1 MRFCWAGNKSYN
13 GRQGLLYAPEPVQ
26 LPLSFTAPSWDRIYD
41 MLIELA
47 KRVKDSGFKP
57 DLIVGVCRGGWA
69 PARVMSDLLENAN
82 TASIRIEFYLAPGVT
97 AKKPVISQAIMV
109 PVKGV
114 NVLVVDDVAD
124 TGESLKVAVEHLEV
138 CGAKAIRTATLYY
151 KPQSILKPDFFII
164 QTEQWI
170 IFPWERLESARRL
183 LDEAEKTGKSVDSVR
198 ETLTGAGI
206 ESNIVERLIEFAR
219 HYR

>member
-1 MRFCWAGNKSYN
+1 
-13 GRQGLLYAPEPVQ
+13 
-26 LPLSFTAPSWDRIYD
+26 

>member
-1 MRFCWAGNKSYN
+1 M
-13 GRQGLLYAPEPVQ
+13 PI
-26 LPLSFTAPSWDRIYD
+26 SFVAPSWDQVYD

-47 KRVKDSGFKP
+47 KRVKDSGFRP

-97 AKKPVISQAIMV
+97 ARKPVISQAIMV
-109 PVKGV
+109 PVKGA
-114 NVLVVDDVAD
+114 NVLVVDDVSD
-124 TGESLKVAVEHLEV
+124 TGESLKVSVEHLDV
-138 CGAKAIRTATLYY
+138 CGARAIKTATLYY
-151 KPQSILKPDFFII
+151 KPQSIFKPDFFMV

-170 IFPWERLESARRL
+170 IFPWERLENTRRL
-183 LDEAEKTGKSVDSVR
+183 LDEVEKKGKSISSVK

-206 ESNIVERLIEFAR
+206 GGSVVEKLIEYAR
-219 HYR
+219 LYR

>member
-1 MRFCWAGNKSYN
+1 M
-13 GRQGLLYAPEPVQ
+13 
-26 LPLSFTAPSWDRIYD
+26 PLSFTAPSWDQIYD

-82 TASIRIEFYLAPGVT
+82 TASIRIEFYLAPAVT

-124 TGESLKVAVEHLEV
+124 TGESLKVAVEHLDV
-138 CGAKAIRTATLYY
+138 CGARAVRTATLYY
-151 KPQSILKPDFFII
+151 KPQSIFKPDFFIV

-170 IFPWERLESARRL
+170 IFPWERLESTRRL
-183 LDEAEKTGKSVDSVR
+183 LDEAQKTGKSVDSVR
-198 ETLTGAGI
+198 ETLAGAGI
-206 ESNIVERLIEFAR
+206 DNNIVERLIEFAR
-219 HYR
+219 HH

>member
-1 MRFCWAGNKSYN
+1 MPVSY
-13 GRQGLLYAPEPVQ
+13 V
-26 LPLSFTAPSWDRIYD
+26 SPSWDQIYD

-57 DLIVGVCRGGWA
+57 DLIVGVCRGGWT

-97 AKKPVISQAIMV
+97 ARKPVISQAIMV
-109 PVKGV
+109 PVRGV

-124 TGESLKVAVEHLEV
+124 TGESLKVAVEHLDV
-138 CGAKAIRTATLYY
+138 CGAKAIKTATIYY
-151 KPQSILKPDFFII
+151 KPKSIFKPDFFIV

-170 IFPWERLESARRL
+170 IFPWERLESTRRL
-183 LDEAEKTGKSVDSVR
+183 LNEAEKTGRPLSTVK
-198 ETLTGAGI
+198 ETLIGAGI
-206 ESNIVERLIEFAR
+206 DGNIVERLIEYAR

>member
-1 MRFCWAGNKSYN
+1 
-13 GRQGLLYAPEPVQ
+13 
-26 LPLSFTAPSWDRIYD
+26 LPMSFTAPSWDQIYD

-57 DLIVGVCRGGWA
+57 DLIVGVSRGGWA

-97 AKKPVISQAIMV
+97 ARKPVISQAIMV

-114 NVLVVDDVAD
+114 NALVVDDVAD
-124 TGESLKVAVEHLEV
+124 TGESLKVAVEHLDV
-138 CGAKAIRTATLYY
+138 CGAKAIRTATVYY
-151 KPQSILKPDFFII
+151 KPQSVLKPDFFII

-170 IFPWERLESARRL
+170 IFPWERLESTRRL
-183 LDEAEKTGKSVDSVR
+183 LDEAEKRGKPMDYVR

-206 ESNIVERLIEFAR
+206 DANIVERLIEFAR

>member
-1 MRFCWAGNKSYN
+1 M
-13 GRQGLLYAPEPVQ
+13 
-26 LPLSFTAPSWDRIYD
+26 PLSFTAPSWDRIYD

-183 LDEAEKTGKSVDSVR
+183 LEEAEKTGRSVDSVR

>member
-1 MRFCWAGNKSYN
+1 M
-13 GRQGLLYAPEPVQ
+13 PI
-26 LPLSFTAPSWDRIYD
+26 SFIAPSWDQIYE

-97 AKKPVISQAIMV
+97 SKKPVISQAIMV

-114 NVLVVDDVAD
+114 KVLVVDDVSD
-124 TGESLKVAVEHLEV
+124 TGESLKVAVDHLDV
-138 CGAKAIRTATLYY
+138 CGAKAIKTATLYY
-151 KPQSILKPDFFII
+151 KPQSIFKPDFFII

-170 IFPWERLESARRL
+170 IFPWERLESTRRL
-183 LDEAEKTGKSVDSVR
+183 LDEAEKAGKPMESVR
-198 ETLTGAGI
+198 STLIGAGI
-206 ESNIVERLIEFAR
+206 DESTVERLFQFAR
-219 HYR
+219 HCR

>member
-1 MRFCWAGNKSYN
+1 MPISYI
-13 GRQGLLYAPEPVQ
+13 
-26 LPLSFTAPSWDRIYD
+26 SPSWDQIYD

-47 KRVKDSGFKP
+47 KRVKNSGFKP

-109 PVKGV
+109 PVKGA

-124 TGESLKVAVEHLEV
+124 TGESLKVAVEHLDV
-138 CGAKAIRTATLYY
+138 CGAKSIMTATLYY
-151 KPQSILKPDFFII
+151 KPQSIFKPDCFIVE
-164 QTEQWI
+164 TDQWI
-170 IFPWERLESARRL
+170 IFPWERLESTRRL
-183 LDEAEKTGKSVDSVR
+183 LDEAEEKGKPIDYVKD
-198 ETLTGAGI
+198 TLVGAGI
-206 ESNIVERLIEFAR
+206 ESRIVEKLIEFAR
-219 HYR
+219 QYR

>member
-1 MRFCWAGNKSYN
+1 
-13 GRQGLLYAPEPVQ
+13 
-26 LPLSFTAPSWDRIYD
+26 LPISFTAPSWDQIYD
-41 MLIELA
+41 MLLELA

-69 PARVMSDLLENAN
+69 PARVMSDLLENMN

-97 AKKPVISQAIMV
+97 SRKPVISQAIMV

-124 TGESLKVAVEHLEV
+124 TGESLKVAVDHLDV
-138 CGAKAIRTATLYY
+138 CGAKAIKTATLYY
-151 KPQSILKPDFFII
+151 KPQSCLKPDFFII

-170 IFPWERLESARRL
+170 IFPWERLETTRRL
-183 LDEAEKTGKSVDSVR
+183 LNEAEKKGRTLDSVR
-198 ETLTGAGI
+198 DTLTGAGI
-206 ESNIVERLIEFAR
+206 DGIIVEKLIEFAR
-219 HYR
+219 LYR

>member
-1 MRFCWAGNKSYN
+1 LPISYI
-13 GRQGLLYAPEPVQ
+13 
-26 LPLSFTAPSWDRIYD
+26 SPSWDRIYE

-47 KRVKDSGFKP
+47 KRVKGSGFKP
-57 DLIVGVCRGGWA
+57 DLIVGVCRGGWT

-124 TGESLKVAVEHLEV
+124 TGESLKVAVEHLDV
-138 CGAKAIRTATLYY
+138 CGAKAIKTATIYY
-151 KPQSILKPDFFII
+151 KPQSIFKPDFFII

-170 IFPWERLESARRL
+170 IFPWERLESTRRL
-183 LDEAEKTGKSVDSVR
+183 LDEAQKKGKPIDSVKD
-198 ETLTGAGI
+198 TLIGAGI
-206 ESNIVERLIEFAR
+206 DGKTVEKLIEFAR

>member
-1 MRFCWAGNKSYN
+1 
-13 GRQGLLYAPEPVQ
+13 
-26 LPLSFTAPSWDRIYD
+26 LPMSFTAPSWDQIYD

-82 TASIRIEFYLAPGVT
+82 TASIRIEFYLAPGIT
-97 AKKPVISQAIMV
+97 ARKPVISQAIMV

-124 TGESLKVAVEHLEV
+124 TGESLKVAVEHLDV

-170 IFPWERLESARRL
+170 IFPWERLESTRRM
-183 LDEAEKTGKSVDSVR
+183 LDEAEKRGEPIGYVR

-206 ESNIVERLIEFAR
+206 DANIVERLIEFAR

>member
-1 MRFCWAGNKSYN
+1 M
-13 GRQGLLYAPEPVQ
+13 PM
-26 LPLSFTAPSWDRIYD
+26 SFTAPSWDQIYD

-82 TASIRIEFYLAPGVT
+82 TASIRIEFYLAPGIT
-97 AKKPVISQAIMV
+97 ARKPVISQAIMV

-124 TGESLKVAVEHLEV
+124 TGESLKVAVEHLDV

-170 IFPWERLESARRL
+170 IFPWERLESTRRL
-183 LDEAEKTGKSVDSVR
+183 LDEAEKRGEPVDYVR

-206 ESNIVERLIEFAR
+206 DANIVERLIEFAH

>member
-1 MRFCWAGNKSYN
+1 M
-13 GRQGLLYAPEPVQ
+13 
-26 LPLSFTAPSWDRIYD
+26 PLSFTAPSWDQIYD
-41 MLIELA
+41 MLIDLA

-97 AKKPVISQAIMV
+97 SRKPVISQAIMV

-124 TGESLKVAVEHLEV
+124 TGESLKVAVEHLDV
-138 CGAKAIRTATLYY
+138 CGAKAIRTATIYY
-151 KPQSILKPDFFII
+151 KPQSIFKPDFFIV

-170 IFPWERLESARRL
+170 IFPWERLESTRRL
-183 LDEAEKTGKSVDSVR
+183 LHEAEKTGKPLDFVTR
-198 ETLTGAGI
+198 TLTGAGI
-206 ESNIVERLIEFAR
+206 DGDVVERLIEFAR
-219 HYR
+219 LYR

>member
-1 MRFCWAGNKSYN
+1 
-13 GRQGLLYAPEPVQ
+13 
-26 LPLSFTAPSWDRIYD
+26 

-97 AKKPVISQAIMV
+97 SKKPVISQAIMV

-114 NVLVVDDVAD
+114 KVLVVDDVSD
-124 TGESLKVAVEHLEV
+124 TGESLKVAVDHLDV
-138 CGAKAIRTATLYY
+138 CGAKAIKTATLYY
-151 KPQSILKPDFFII
+151 KPQSIFKPDFFII

-170 IFPWERLESARRL
+170 IFPWERLESTRRL
-183 LDEAEKTGKSVDSVR
+183 LDEAEKAGKPMESVR
-198 ETLTGAGI
+198 NTLIGAGI
-206 ESNIVERLIEFAR
+206 DESTVERLVQFAR
-219 HYR
+219 HCR

>member
-1 MRFCWAGNKSYN
+1 M
-13 GRQGLLYAPEPVQ
+13 
-26 LPLSFTAPSWDRIYD
+26 PLSFTAPSWDQIYD

-57 DLIVGVCRGGWA
+57 DLIVGVSRGGWA

-82 TASIRIEFYLAPGVT
+82 TASIRIEFYIAPGVT
-97 AKKPVISQAIMV
+97 ARKPVISQAIMV

-124 TGESLKVAVEHLEV
+124 TGESLKVAVEHLDV
-138 CGAKAIRTATLYY
+138 CGAKAIRTATVYY

-170 IFPWERLESARRL
+170 IFPWERLESTRRL
-183 LDEAEKTGKSVDSVR
+183 LDEAEKRGKPIDYVR
-198 ETLTGAGI
+198 GTLTGAGI
-206 ESNIVERLIEFAR
+206 DANIVERLIAFAR

>member
-1 MRFCWAGNKSYN
+1 M
-13 GRQGLLYAPEPVQ
+13 
-26 LPLSFTAPSWDRIYD
+26 PLSFTAPSWDRIYD

-82 TASIRIEFYLAPGVT
+82 TASIRIEFYLVPGVT

-183 LDEAEKTGKSVDSVR
+183 LEEAEKTGRSVDSVR

-206 ESNIVERLIEFAR
+206 ETNIVERLIEFAR

>member
-1 MRFCWAGNKSYN
+1 MPISY
-13 GRQGLLYAPEPVQ
+13 V
-26 LPLSFTAPSWDRIYD
+26 APSWDRIYE

-47 KRVKDSGFKP
+47 KRVRDSGFKP

-82 TASIRIEFYLAPGVT
+82 TASIRIEFYLAPGIT
-97 AKKPVISQAIMV
+97 ARKPVISQAIMV
-109 PVKGV
+109 PVRGM

-124 TGESLKVAVEHLEV
+124 TGESLKVAVEHLDV

-164 QTEQWI
+164 QTDQWI
-170 IFPWERLESARRL
+170 IFPWERLESTRRL
-183 LDEAEKTGKSVDSVR
+183 LNEAEKAGKPVDSVK
-198 ETLTGAGI
+198 ETLVSAGV
-206 ESNIVERLIEFAR
+206 ERNTLERLIEFAR